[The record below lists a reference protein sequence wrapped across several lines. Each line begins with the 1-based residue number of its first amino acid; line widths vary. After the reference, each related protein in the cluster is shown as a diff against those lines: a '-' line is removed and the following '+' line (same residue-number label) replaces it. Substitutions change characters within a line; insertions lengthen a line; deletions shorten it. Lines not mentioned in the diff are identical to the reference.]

1 MDPEKSKRET
11 GKLAEKVIFEL
22 IGSPAMRLP
31 KAGSEDN
38 RCGFQWERSVKNFN
52 FGQK

>member
-22 IGSPAMRLP
+22 IGSPANAPADLFAAALSLGRQAVTAFP
-31 KAGSEDN
+31 G
-38 RCGFQWERSVKNFN
+38 RRRR
-52 FGQK
+52 